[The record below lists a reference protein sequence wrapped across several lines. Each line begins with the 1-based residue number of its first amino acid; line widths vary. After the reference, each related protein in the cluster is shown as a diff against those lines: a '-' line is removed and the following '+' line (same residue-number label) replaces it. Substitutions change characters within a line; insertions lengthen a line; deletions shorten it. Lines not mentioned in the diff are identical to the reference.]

1 MKITRKSQISGA
13 MNTMELDITEAQVI
27 EFESGVFVQD
37 AFPNLNAGEREFI
50 LTGITPEEWA
60 KVFPPEEEDKE
71 VASKEG

>member
-1 MKITRKSQISGA
+1 MKITRKSQISGT
-13 MNTMELDITEAQVI
+13 MNTMDLDVTEAQVI

-37 AFPNLNAGEREFI
+37 AFPNLTAGEREFI

-60 KVFPPEEEDKE
+60 KVFPPEEKE